1 MQICITVPPNRC
13 ANAATI
19 ADILATVL
27 KPERLLK
34 GIIAEDLNSHLQT
47 PYATGPDMTLPS
59 EMTRIEITQPGGPE
73 VLQPKRV
80 PLPVAAAG
88 EVLIRVRAA
97 GINRPDAL
105 QRAGKYPMKPGMN
118 PIPGLEVAGEVVAL
132 GAGVSGF
139 AVGDKVC
146 ALTNGGGYAEY
157 CTVPAGQ
164 TLPIPE
170 GLDWVQAAALP
181 ETFFTVWANLF
192 GLGGAQRGQRV
203 LIHGGTSGIGT
214 TALMLCREFGIET
227 FATAGSTEKCAA
239 ISELGGQPINYRE
252 QDFATVIAQKTAG
265 QGVNAILDIMG
276 ASYLNGNVSALAMDG
291 RLVMLGFLGGGK
303 ANDID
308 LLAIM
313 AKRAVITGSLLRAR
327 TAEEKAEI
335 AEQLREHVW
344 PVLVAG
350 RCLPIIDQ
358 VYSLHDAV
366 QAHAHMESG
375 DHIGKIVL
383 RVD

>member
-1 MQICITVPPNRC
+1 
-13 ANAATI
+13 
-19 ADILATVL
+19 
-27 KPERLLK
+27 
-34 GIIAEDLNSHLQT
+34 
-47 PYATGPDMTLPS
+47 MTLPN

-80 PLPVAAAG
+80 PLPVAADG

-132 GAGVSGF
+132 GAGVSQF

-170 GLDWVQAAALP
+170 GLDWIQAAAIP

-192 GLGGAQRGQRV
+192 GLGDAQHGQRV

-214 TALMLCREFGIET
+214 TALMLCREFGIEA
-227 FATAGSTEKCAA
+227 FATAGSAEKCSA

-252 QDFATVIAQKTAG
+252 QDFATVIAEKTAG
-265 QGVNAILDIMG
+265 KGVNAILDIMG

-303 ANDID
+303 ANDVD
-308 LLAIM
+308 LLGIM

-327 TAEEKAEI
+327 TAAEKAEI
-335 AEQLREHVW
+335 AENLRQHVW
-344 PVLVAG
+344 PVLTAG
-350 RCLPIIDQ
+350 RCLPIIDK
-358 VYSLHDAV
+358 VYSLQDAA
-366 QAHAHMESG
+366 QAHARMEGG